1 MDQGG
6 LTSEMLSEQGREP
19 CRELGQNLSGCF
31 EFHERCQT
39 CQDYLSEGKF
49 YFLRVSTVFVRD
61 QKSPFP
67 KHCVFICFLSRL
79 GYSLWVYKLPLFYSM
94 STHPFTFL
102 NLLIVPVK
110 LFYNYR
116 PNRTGGMAQARAL
129 SLNPSA
135 PKRKKKT
142 RTNKGKS
149 FPLTVKKKKTHQ

>member
-1 MDQGG
+1 
-6 LTSEMLSEQGREP
+6 
-19 CRELGQNLSGCF
+19 
-31 EFHERCQT
+31 
-39 CQDYLSEGKF
+39 
-49 YFLRVSTVFVRD
+49 
-61 QKSPFP
+61 
-67 KHCVFICFLSRL
+67 
-79 GYSLWVYKLPLFYSM
+79 M

-110 LFYNYR
+110 LFYDYR